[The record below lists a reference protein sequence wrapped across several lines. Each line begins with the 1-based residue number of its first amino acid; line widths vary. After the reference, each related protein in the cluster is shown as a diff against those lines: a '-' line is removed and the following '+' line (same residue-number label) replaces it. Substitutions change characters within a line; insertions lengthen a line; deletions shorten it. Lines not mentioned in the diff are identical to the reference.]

1 MSESLSTSSRQS
13 VHDHILDVAD
23 EQFRLHGIRSVRMD
37 DLAALL
43 GISKRTLYQEFA
55 DKEAV
60 LVAVSSRNKLA
71 MEEMFRSYA
80 QESDNVL
87 EVMLKMLRF
96 SFSKFAT
103 INPKYFEEMH
113 RYPQF
118 KEEVE
123 KSKDIHKEH
132 MRSFLNRGIEQGIFR
147 DSMNVDLFLDVQQL
161 MQDHAVHALTQKY
174 GAVETLR
181 NSMLTAIRGIS
192 TQKGI
197 EMIDTFLE
205 ETRNKKN

>member
-1 MSESLSTSSRQS
+1 MCTSSRQS

-55 DKEAV
+55 DKEAL
-60 LVAVSSRNKLA
+60 LVAVTTRNKKSVD
-71 MEEMFRSYA
+71 EMYKRFE
-80 QESDNVL
+80 QESSNVL
-87 EVMLKMLRF
+87 EIMLKMLRF
-96 SFSKFAT
+96 TIGIFST
-103 INPKYFEEMH
+103 TNPKYFEDMH
-113 RYPQF
+113 RYPLF

-123 KSKDIHKEH
+123 KSKDIHREH
-132 MRSFLNRGIEQGIFR
+132 MRCFLLKGMEQGIFR
-147 DSMNVDLFLDVQQL
+147 DSVNVDIFLDVQQI
-161 MQDHAVHALTQKY
+161 MQDHAVHALTQRY

-181 NSMLTAIRGIS
+181 NSILIAMRGIS
-192 TQKGI
+192 TRKGI

-205 ETRNKKN
+205 ETRNRVE